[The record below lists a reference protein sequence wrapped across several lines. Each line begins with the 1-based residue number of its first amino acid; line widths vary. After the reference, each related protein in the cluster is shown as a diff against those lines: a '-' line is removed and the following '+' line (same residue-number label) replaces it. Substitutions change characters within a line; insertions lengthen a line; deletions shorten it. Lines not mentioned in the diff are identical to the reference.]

1 MANALDR
8 NELFSFAKSHRQEYE
23 ALLKRFVETPT
34 VSCDP
39 SHAEDIR
46 AGLDITV
53 ETLRGY
59 GGQVD
64 VYKVNKGNPLVH
76 A

>member
-8 NELFSFAKSHRQEYE
+8 NQLLSFAANHRDEYE

-46 AGLDITV
+46 
-53 ETLRGY
+53 
-59 GGQVD
+59 
-64 VYKVNKGNPLVH
+64 KG
-76 A
+76 